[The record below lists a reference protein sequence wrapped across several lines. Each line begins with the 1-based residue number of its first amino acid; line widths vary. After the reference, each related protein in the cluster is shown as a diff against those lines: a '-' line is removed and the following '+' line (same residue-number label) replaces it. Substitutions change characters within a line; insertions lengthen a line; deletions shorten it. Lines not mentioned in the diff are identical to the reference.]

1 MTSTAIVGSTGLVGS
16 HILATLLSLPSIS
29 AVHSIS
35 RRAAASTD
43 AKLHPLVGT
52 DTAQWPIQLSAIT
65 PPPSILFSGLGTTKG
80 AAGSFEAQRKI
91 DYDLNLSLA
100 QAAKSSGV
108 KVYVLISSGGAN
120 SKSFIPYAKMKG
132 ELEDSVKALEF
143 EHTVILR
150 PGLLVG
156 DRSESRLA
164 EGVFRGV
171 ANVMGHVGLKD
182 FWAQDA
188 DVVAKAA
195 IAAGLQS
202 LEGGKPKVWEIG
214 QAEIIKLGRTEW
226 KA

>member
-1 MTSTAIVGSTGLVGS
+1 MTSAAIVGSTGLVGS
-16 HILATLLSLPSIS
+16 HILSTLLSLPSIS

-35 RRAAASTD
+35 RRAPSSID
-43 AKLHPLVGT
+43 PKLHPLVGT
-52 DTAQWPIQLSAIT
+52 DTSQWPTQLSTIH
-65 PPPSILFSGLGTTKG
+65 PIPSILFSALGTTKG
-80 AAGSFEAQRKI
+80 LAGSVEAQRKI
-91 DYDLNLSLA
+91 DYDLNLALA
-100 QAAKSSGV
+100 EAGKSSGV
-108 KVYVLISSGGAN
+108 KVYVLISTGGAN
-120 SKSFIPYAKMKG
+120 AKSSIPYPKMKG
-132 ELEDSVKALEF
+132 ELEDSVRGLGF
-143 EHTVILR
+143 ETTVILR

-156 DRSESRLA
+156 ERSDTRMA
-164 EGVFRGV
+164 EAVFRGL

-195 IAAGLQS
+195 IAAGLQA